1 MCEPR
6 LEPGPASLRH
16 PAACRHCRL
25 SGARRSAP
33 GGARGFSPGLG
44 GGRAQPCCPACTR
57 PSCGAAPPELAA
69 SPPGG
74 HSLPPLPLQAA
85 LAQPPAT
92 CGVLLSSPPCKGST
106 PLSAPSDFGCSC
118 HPEAP
123 SRRSGSSCACL
134 SPRYPVK
141 RLQLP
146 LAEPVVGWLR
156 LGWRLEVTGEGKETS
171 RQLSICKVSG
181 NCEETASPVGI
192 NSLLSCC

>member
-1 MCEPR
+1 MCEPH

-16 PAACRHCRL
+16 PAARRHCRL
-25 SGARRSAP
+25 GGAWRPAP
-33 GGARGFSPGLG
+33 GGAGGLAQG
-44 GGRAQPCCPACTR
+44 WAGAEHGRAARPAAARHAALPRLNWPR
-57 PSCGAAPPELAA
+57 PRRVGTA
-69 SPPGG
+69 
-74 HSLPPLPLQAA
+74 LPPLQAA

-92 CGVLLSSPPCKGST
+92 CGALLSSPPCKGST

-123 SRRSGSSCACL
+123 SCRSGSSCACL